1 MQNKACVNSTLSV
14 LHFPTLQSSR
24 CSLVTLL
31 RSSLKLGGEKI
42 CMNLDWKGK
51 DGWQLV
57 TKIPFNHK
65 KNWNLGLR
73 SKFVFSLSA
82 GELGVRSD
90 ILALP
95 SGPVLEIHWSQLA
108 GFKKNFISILCFV
121 FVCVGVIESQQS
133 FTFFSWIQSLLF
145 FTLFPRIFFIF
156 SRLLSNLV
164 GYQLFL
170 HQNQTF
176 TYHVNHQHCIFVIT
190 TDISIIMVIYSP
202 YSSPHPSIAPCSNT
216 SCSSFLSK
224 CCWQRLSSSSHQ
236 HQEEFLCLWLPQ

>member
-1 MQNKACVNSTLSV
+1 MPQFFTFSSS
-14 LHFPTLQSSR
+14 FPNIPIF
-24 CSLVTLL
+24 SLLRVTPLL

-65 KNWNLGLR
+65 KNSAILVFDQNLSFLFLPVNLESGLTSLPFLLAR
-73 SKFVFSLSA
+73 SWKFI
-82 GELGVRSD
+82 D
-90 ILALP
+90 HILLD
-95 SGPVLEIHWSQLA
+95 
-108 GFKKNFISILCFV
+108 KKNFISVSYLVIV
-121 FVCVGVIESQQS
+121 FLCVGVIESQQS

-170 HQNQTF
+170 HQNQNF

-190 TDISIIMVIYSP
+190 TDISIIMVVYSP
-202 YSSPHPSIAPCSNT
+202 WSSSFPSIAPCSNA